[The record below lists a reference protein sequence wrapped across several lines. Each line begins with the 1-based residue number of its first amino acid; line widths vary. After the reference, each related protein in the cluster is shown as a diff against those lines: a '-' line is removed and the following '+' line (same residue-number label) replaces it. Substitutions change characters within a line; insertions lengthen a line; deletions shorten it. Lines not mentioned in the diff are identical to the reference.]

1 MKPTVNFT
9 KIFHR
14 ILFLWL
20 LAFLSFAVYGIEK
33 VTITLKNPY
42 DHSRVDEPIVI
53 KKNLIENAYGKIPDN
68 KGVLV
73 ETSSGD
79 IIASQMDD
87 TNNDRDW
94 DELAFLISLAP
105 NQEIKINLKF
115 IDRNNIPEYQQR
127 AHARLAV
134 SREGNNHFVPVEEEE
149 RPADHRPQSLPMLYQ
164 FEGPGWEND
173 KIAFRSYFDSRN
185 GKDIFG
191 KLTRAMIL
199 DSIGLS
205 DRSYHELDR
214 WGMDILKVGNS
225 LGAGALAIKYNNE
238 FYRLGQTSR
247 AHYRLAADGPV
258 RAIIELNYSGW
269 IVDDDTLS
277 LWEQITIWGG
287 KNYYI
292 SSVKLT
298 SKSSRKYDLVT
309 GLSMVHLTDENYKP
323 EYLEINKDYSY
334 LAVNDGLS
342 ENQDLL
348 AMGVLLNNKY
358 LNGWTQLPDTG
369 SPGQIVKTACAIMK
383 NDTDNLIEYR
393 IFAGWEKADIR
404 FKTEKLLN
412 NLMIEEAKNLC
423 NPIII
428 TN

>member
-1 MKPTVNFT
+1 MKSSVNFT
-9 KIFHR
+9 KIVHR

-20 LAFLSFAVYGIEK
+20 LAFGCIAVKGIDR

-42 DHSRVDEPIVI
+42 DHSRVDESIVI
-53 KKNLIENAYGKIPDN
+53 KKILIENAYGKIPDD

-73 ETSSGD
+73 ETSAGD
-79 IIASQMDD
+79 VIASQMDD
-87 TNNDRDW
+87 INNDGNW

-115 IDRNNIPEYQQR
+115 IDRNNIPAYQQR

-134 SREGNNHFVPVEEEE
+134 SRELNNHFVPVEEEE

-205 DRSYHELDR
+205 DRSYHELDH

-225 LGAGALAIKYNNE
+225 LGAGALGVRYNNV

-247 AHYRLAADGPV
+247 AHYRLVADGPV

-292 SSVKLT
+292 SSVKLS

-309 GLSMVHLTDENYKP
+309 GLSMVHLTDEKYKP
-323 EYLEINKDYSY
+323 EFRQINEDFSY

-342 ENQDLL
+342 ENNDLL
-348 AMGVLLNNKY
+348 SMGVLLSNKY
-358 LNGWTQLPDTG
+358 LKGWTQLPDTG
-369 SPGQIVKTACAIMK
+369 AFGQIVKTACALMK
-383 NDTDNLIEYR
+383 NDTDNLVEYR
-393 IFAGWEKADIR
+393 IIAGWERADIR

-412 NLMIEEAKNLC
+412 NLMIEETKNLC

-428 TN
+428 TY